1 METISFSDAR
11 AQLAST
17 MDRVIADHAPVI
29 ITRHGSQ
36 ACVLVSLDDWESMEE
51 TNYLRSSPA
60 NAQRLTESIAEL
72 ERGGPGLVHK
82 DADEFLR
89 DK

>member
-11 AQLAST
+11 AQLATT

-60 NAQRLTESIAEL
+60 NAQRLLESIHEL
-72 ERGGPGLVHK
+72 ESGGEGIVRQ
-82 DADEFLR
+82 DATTLLGS
-89 DK
+89 